1 MNIIFFKIIRTY
13 NRVIGVLFR
22 LRMIKYRKNYKN
34 FIPIYTNNKEVF
46 HESVSKF
53 ISSIYQD
60 IDLELKKVL
69 ILNQAI
75 NPLNISYYNS
85 YKNENLKTIIVI
97 REPRDVYVELIRN
110 DVRWMIGGN
119 SEVRLE
125 RFIQYQQDI
134 LTKLELISN
143 DDNILIIRF
152 EDLCLKTEE
161 TLIKVNEFIQ
171 IEKIHLTP
179 SNSFD
184 PKVSMKNIGIYKSYL
199 SQVESDFIYNNI
211 NKVYNYY
218 L

>member
-1 MNIIFFKIIRTY
+1 
-13 NRVIGVLFR
+13 
-22 LRMIKYRKNYKN
+22 MIKYRKNYKN

>member
-1 MNIIFFKIIRTY
+1 MNIIFYKIIRIY

-22 LRMIKYRKNYKN
+22 LRIIKYRNNYKN

-53 ISSIYQD
+53 ISSISQD

-75 NPLNISYYNS
+75 NPLNISFYNS
-85 YKNENLKTIIVI
+85 YNNKNLKHIVVT
-97 REPRDVYVELIRN
+97 REPRDVYVQAIR
-110 DVRWMIGGN
+110 DDTRWMIGVDL
-119 SEVRLE
+119 EARLD
-125 RFIQYQQDI
+125 RFIKYQSDI
-134 LTKLELISN
+134 LTKLKLIPN

-161 TLIKVNEFIQ
+161 TLIKVNEFIKA
-171 IEKIHLTP
+171 EKMNLTP

-184 PKVSMKNIGIYKSYL
+184 PNVSMRNIGIYKSYL
-199 SQVESDFIYNNI
+199 SQAESDFIYNNI
-211 NKVYNYY
+211 NKVFNYY